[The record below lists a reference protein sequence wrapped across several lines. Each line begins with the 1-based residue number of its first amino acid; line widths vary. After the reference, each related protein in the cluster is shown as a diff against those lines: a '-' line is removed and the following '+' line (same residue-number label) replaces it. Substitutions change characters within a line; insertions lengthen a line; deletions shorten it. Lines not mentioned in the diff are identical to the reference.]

1 MKNFLGKFLLCIII
15 IFLVLI
21 FYNLTEVKAAGGNFY
36 ITVNNGSNVV
46 TVYKDGVPIKSMVC
60 STRK

>member
-1 MKNFLGKFLLCIII
+1 MKSFLGKFLLCIII
-15 IFLVLI
+15 IFLILI
-21 FYNLTEVKAAGGNFY
+21 FYSLTEVEAAGENYY

-46 TVYKDGVPIKSMVC
+46 TVYKDGVPFKSMIC